1 MLFGL
6 GMNPII
12 EIDLPNGWKAEISSK
27 TASTGTITFSYAQ
40 AVFLTQDIIVR
51 VVGDDDVT
59 TEDMIEVLEGF
70 LNKIKEKRNNKINE
84 KKE

>member
-1 MLFGL
+1 MAIQSFKLGRSEDYLEGL
-6 GMNPII
+6 GTGYSDGLMSGI
-12 EIDLPNGWKAEISSK
+12 
-27 TASTGTITFSYAQ
+27 TAAIYLLKRHQ
-40 AVFLTQDIIVR
+40 Y
-51 VVGDDDVT
+51 DDDVT